1 MRGATLPVVGS
12 LLVMGMGMVDRCEAA
27 QTAKPDA
34 GATKTEKDK
43 TDKAPT
49 KDDKDKADKPA
60 VKSDAPFW
68 MADISRAEIP
78 KKPASGKLHGEAFT
92 LERAELQG
100 GVLSLRQG
108 QEFFA
113 DLEFKLFLFVDG
125 PGRLENQGVDLIS
138 NPSVPRR

>member
-1 MRGATLPVVGS
+1 MLPMLGAM
-12 LLVMGMGMVDRCEAA
+12 LVMGMGMVDRCDAA

-43 TDKAPT
+43 TDKAPPQ
-49 KDDKDKADKPA
+49 DEKDKTDKSTA
-60 VKSDAPFW
+60 KSDAPAW
-68 MADISRAEIP
+68 LADISRAEIP
-78 KKPASGKLHGEAFT
+78 KKPVSGKLHGENFT

-100 GVLSLRQG
+100 GVLSLRMG

-125 PGRLENQGVDLIS
+125 PGSLEN
-138 NPSVPRR
+138 